1 MATACADLVAFCMG
15 WATFPAARDPNTRPG
30 RALGGVGCDAR
41 SVKWLSKG
49 SKQPE
54 PQPEIGAWAQL
65 RHAHGPASDIP
76 RLLQAAR
83 GPAAGGRDRA
93 WALLWDRLCHHG
105 SVYSASAVAVPE
117 LTRLACD
124 DTLRPADRAQA
135 ISLIAAIADGSSYLA
150 VHGPAVPGR
159 FSAAEREQLSIEQGW
174 VQDARRAAR
183 EYAPQILRR
192 LDTTNGRE
200 LLVIVVLAAEVG
212 LGAAPYAEALRRAR
226 ERVAPGEQRAAVDLA
241 ATLVRGELLTTEEL
255 RARVARLDHEVTD
268 YLANVL
274 GGLPPDTQARAL
286 ITMIVADYGSWTH
299 TMPIPLRRDTP
310 QPPQSA
316 R

>member
-1 MATACADLVAFCMG
+1 V
-15 WATFPAARDPNTRPG
+15 R
-30 RALGGVGCDAR
+30 
-41 SVKWLSKG
+41 WLSKG

-54 PQPEIGAWAQL
+54 PQPEIGGWSQL
-65 RHAHGPASDIP
+65 RHVYGPASDIP
-76 RLLQAAR
+76 RLLHAAS
-83 GPAAGGRDRA
+83 GPASGRDRA
-93 WALLWDRLCHHG
+93 WAQLWDRLCHHG
-105 SVYSASAVAVPE
+105 SVYSASAAAVPD

-124 DTLRPADRAQA
+124 DSLRPADRAQA
-135 ISLIAAIADGSSYLA
+135 TSLIAAIADGSSYLA

-183 EYAPQILRR
+183 QHAPQILQR
-192 LDTTNGRE
+192 LDSTNGRE

-212 LGAAPYAEALRRAR
+212 LGAAPYAEALQRAR

-241 ATLVRGELLTTEEL
+241 VTLVRGELLTTEEL
-255 RARVARLDHEVTD
+255 QARVTRLDHEVSA
-268 YLANVL
+268 YLNNAL

-286 ITMIVADYGSWTH
+286 ITMIVADYGSWTP
-299 TMPIPLRRDTP
+299 TMPIPIRRDTP
-310 QPPQSA
+310 QSA